1 MKLQKFNEEHVIE
14 LYKSGKSLVEIS
26 KIYGTPT
33 RTKQV
38 KNILVKNNIEI
49 RSNRKRALN
58 ENFFEKI
65 DTKEKAYLLGLIV
78 SDGSIDN
85 TGYGFSFISK
95 DLDLVELFKEKIE
108 SEHKICKVESFD
120 KRTNKT
126 YTRYTLHIC
135 SKLIVKHLNNL
146 GITNNKSFSCDLP
159 EIKKELF
166 WHFIRGLFDG
176 DGTISKESK
185 RKDGCLRFGIIGS
198 ELIITKIKKIFIEYG
213 LSDTKISV
221 TKYKN
226 EIGKLCSILYYSYKD
241 LKMIYDLIY
250 KNSENLRLER
260 KYIKFSTL
268 KEYKIGSYDRRKIS
282 KKVSQLDLNN
292 NIIRTFNNVYDASEI
307 LNIDINIIRR
317 IINGDRKQINN
328 YTFTNK
334 I

>member
-1 MKLQKFNEEHVIE
+1 MKLQKFNEEHVLE
-14 LYKSGKSLVEIS
+14 LYKSGKNLIEIS

-33 RTKQV
+33 RTTQV
-38 KNILVKNNIEI
+38 KKILLKNNIEI

-65 DTKEKAYLLGLIV
+65 DTKEKAYLIGLIL

-108 SEHKICKVESFD
+108 SEHKICKVETFD

-146 GITNNKSFSCDLP
+146 GITNNKSFTCDLP
-159 EIKKELF
+159 EINSDLF
-166 WHFIRGLFDG
+166 WHFLRGLFDG
-176 DGTISKESK
+176 DGSISKENNNK
-185 RKDGCLRFGIIGS
+185 EGRLRFDLVGS
-198 ELIITKIKKIFIEYG
+198 TLIINKIKKVFLEYG
-213 LSDTKISV
+213 LSDTKLSIKINNSDI
-221 TKYKN
+221 N
-226 EIGKLCSILYYSYKD
+226 GLCSILYYSFKD
-241 LKMIYDLIY
+241 LKIIYDSMY
-250 KNSENLRLER
+250 KDSENLRLER
-260 KYIKFSTL
+260 KYIFFSTL
-268 KEYKIGSYDRRKIS
+268 KEYKVGKWDRRKIS

-292 NIIRTFNNVYDASEI
+292 NIIQTFNNVYDASEI
-307 LNIDINIIRR
+307 LNIDIKIIRR

>member
-1 MKLQKFNEEHVIE
+1 M
-14 LYKSGKSLVEIS
+14 
-26 KIYGTPT
+26 
-33 RTKQV
+33 
-38 KNILVKNNIEI
+38 
-49 RSNRKRALN
+49 
-58 ENFFEKI
+58 
-65 DTKEKAYLLGLIV
+65 
-78 SDGSIDN
+78 
-85 TGYGFSFISK
+85 
-95 DLDLVELFKEKIE
+95 
-108 SEHKICKVESFD
+108 
-120 KRTNKT
+120 
-126 YTRYTLHIC
+126 
-135 SKLIVKHLNNL
+135 
-146 GITNNKSFSCDLP
+146 P

-226 EIGKLCSILYYSYKD
+226 EIGKLCSILYYSFKD